1 MPRFKFFL
9 SSRNDPVRE
18 GDVIW
23 STPIPL
29 SRHPSPSILDQDSD
43 VLINHGHYFTAA
55 RDFLERDRHAIIT
68 QAVSQYL
75 DRNILPQE
83 IEEIRIF
90 LDKHGEFYHPSKI
103 ETVLQAVK
111 IPFVLNVA
119 VTNVGR
125 KCAQREYGLLKKL
138 NTQYPDSFVPIVY
151 GQGSVFIKMDRAEVR
166 MFLGEWFERFNEF
179 HISLDPDDKKYKI
192 MVWDHEHGNFFLT
205 PYQTM
210 ELYRQAAKILTY
222 YYNIETFEQI
232 FSWHHGA
239 GDFVLKCH
247 KDSIELK
254 LVTVRQYRSMY
265 ENNTIVSESIEPDSE
280 LILEALLVFFL
291 NMTIKMRIDRLDG
304 VGDIVWSDDVAIKGI
319 LKGFFEALALKP
331 LFSMFSEPLDHC
343 FRQHLLSCRR
353 ADFFDLNHAIVHTY
367 PSQAPEI
374 SVIQQHL
381 EKHVEDLYNSIRQ
394 LEKV

>member
-9 SSRNDPVRE
+9 SSKNDSVRE
-18 GDVIW
+18 NDFIW
-23 STPIPL
+23 LAPIPL
-29 SRHPSPSILDQDSD
+29 SRHQSPAILDQDSD
-43 VLINHGHYFTAA
+43 IRINHGHYFTAA
-55 RDFLERDRHAIIT
+55 RDFLERDRYAIIT
-68 QAVSQYL
+68 QAVCQYL
-75 DRNILPQE
+75 NRKILSQE

-90 LDKHGEFYHPSKI
+90 LDKHGEFYHPAKI

-119 VTNVGR
+119 VTDVG
-125 KCAQREYGLLKKL
+125 KQCAQREYRLLKKL
-138 NTQYPDSFVPIVY
+138 NTQYPGSFVPKVY
-151 GQGSVFIKMDRAEVR
+151 GQGSVFIKMDRAEIR

-205 PYQTM
+205 PHQTM

-222 YYNIETFEQI
+222 YYNVETFEQI
-232 FSWHHGA
+232 FSWHHAA
-239 GDFVLKCH
+239 GDFVLTCQ
-247 KDSIELK
+247 KDDIELK

-265 ENNTIVSESIEPDSE
+265 ENNIAIESIEPDSE

-291 NMTIKMRIDRLDG
+291 NMTIRMRIDRLDG

-331 LFSMFSEPLDHC
+331 EFGVFEEHLSHC

-367 PSQAPEI
+367 PSQAPEVP
-374 SVIQQHL
+374 VIQQHL
-381 EKHVEDLYNSIRQ
+381 EKHVVDLYNSIRQ

>member
-9 SSRNDPVRE
+9 SSRNDSVRE
-18 GDVIW
+18 RDVIW
-23 STPIPL
+23 LTPIPL
-29 SRHPSPSILDQDSD
+29 SRHQSPLILEQDND
-43 VLINHGHYFTAA
+43 IFINHGDYFTAA
-55 RDFLERDRHAIIT
+55 RNFLERDRFATIT
-68 QAVSQYL
+68 HLVSQHL
-75 DRNILPQE
+75 NRKILSQE
-83 IEEIRIF
+83 IKEIRIF

-111 IPFVLNVA
+111 ISFVLNVA
-119 VTNVGR
+119 VTDVG
-125 KCAQREYGLLKKL
+125 KQCAQREYRLLKKL
-138 NTQYPDSFVPIVY
+138 NAQYPDSFVPKVCA
-151 GQGSVFIKMDRAEVR
+151 QGSVFIKMDQVEIR
-166 MFLGEWFERFNEF
+166 MFLGEWFEGFNEF

-222 YYNIETFEQI
+222 YYNVETFEQI
-232 FSWHHGA
+232 FSWHHAA
-239 GDFVLKCH
+239 GDFVLTCQKG
-247 KDSIELK
+247 DIELK

-265 ENNTIVSESIEPDSE
+265 ENTITPESIEPDSE

-331 LFSMFSEPLDHC
+331 EFGVFEEHLSHC
-343 FRQHLLSCRR
+343 FRQHLLSCCR

-367 PSQAPEI
+367 PSQAPEVP
-374 SVIQQHL
+374 VIQQHL

-394 LEKV
+394 LEKM

>member
-9 SSRNDPVRE
+9 SSRNDSVRE
-18 GDVIW
+18 RDVIW

-29 SRHPSPSILDQDSD
+29 SRHQSPLILEQDSD
-43 VLINHGHYFTAA
+43 IFINHGDYFTAA
-55 RDFLERDRHAIIT
+55 RDFLERDRFATIT
-68 QAVSQYL
+68 HLVSQHL
-75 DRNILPQE
+75 NRKILSQE
-83 IEEIRIF
+83 IKEIRIF
-90 LDKHGEFYHPSKI
+90 LDKHGEFYHPAKI

-111 IPFVLNVA
+111 ISFVLNVA
-119 VTNVGR
+119 VTDVG
-125 KCAQREYGLLKKL
+125 KQCAQREYGLLKKL
-138 NTQYPDSFVPIVY
+138 NAQYPDSFVPKVY
-151 GQGSVFIKMDRAEVR
+151 AQGSVFIKMDQVEIR
-166 MFLGEWFERFNEF
+166 MFLGEWFEGFNEF

-222 YYNIETFEQI
+222 YYNVETFEHI
-232 FSWHHGA
+232 FSWHHAA
-239 GDFVLKCH
+239 GDFVLTCQKG
-247 KDSIELK
+247 DIELK
-254 LVTVRQYRSMY
+254 LITVRQYRSMY
-265 ENNTIVSESIEPDSE
+265 ENTITPESVEPDSE

-304 VGDIVWSDDVAIKGI
+304 VGDIVWSDDIAIKGI

-331 LFSMFSEPLDHC
+331 RFSMFSEPLDHC
-343 FRQHLLSCRR
+343 FRQHLLSCCR

-367 PSQAPEI
+367 PSQAPEVP
-374 SVIQQHL
+374 VIQQHL

>member
-9 SSRNDPVRE
+9 SSRNDSVRE

-29 SRHPSPSILDQDSD
+29 SRHQSPLILEQDSD
-43 VLINHGHYFTAA
+43 IFINHGDYFTAA
-55 RDFLERDRHAIIT
+55 RDFLERDRFATIT
-68 QAVSQYL
+68 HLVSQHL
-75 DRNILPQE
+75 NRKILSQE
-83 IEEIRIF
+83 IKEIRIF

-119 VTNVGR
+119 VTDVG
-125 KCAQREYGLLKKL
+125 KQCAQREYGLLKKL
-138 NTQYPDSFVPIVY
+138 NAQYPDSFVPKVY
-151 GQGSVFIKMDRAEVR
+151 GQGSVFIKMDQVEIR
-166 MFLGEWFERFNEF
+166 MFLGEWFEGFNEF
-179 HISLDPDDKKYKI
+179 HISHDPDDKKYKI

-222 YYNIETFEQI
+222 YYNVETFEQI
-232 FSWHHGA
+232 FSWHHAA
-239 GDFVLKCH
+239 GDFVLTCQKG
-247 KDSIELK
+247 DIELK

-265 ENNTIVSESIEPDSE
+265 ENNIAIESIEPDSE
-280 LILEALLVFFL
+280 MILESLLVFFL

-331 LFSMFSEPLDHC
+331 EFGVFEEHLSHC
-343 FRQHLLSCRR
+343 FRQHLLSCCR

-367 PSQAPEI
+367 PSQAPEVP
-374 SVIQQHL
+374 VIQQHL

-394 LEKV
+394 LEKM

>member
-9 SSRNDPVRE
+9 SSRNDSVRE

-29 SRHPSPSILDQDSD
+29 SRHQSPLILEQDSD
-43 VLINHGHYFTAA
+43 IFINHGDYFTAA
-55 RDFLERDRHAIIT
+55 RDFLERDRFATIT
-68 QAVSQYL
+68 HLVSQHL
-75 DRNILPQE
+75 NRKILSQE
-83 IEEIRIF
+83 IKEIRIF

-111 IPFVLNVA
+111 ISFVLNVA
-119 VTNVGR
+119 VTDVG
-125 KCAQREYGLLKKL
+125 KQCAQREYRLLKKL
-138 NTQYPDSFVPIVY
+138 NAQYPDSFVPKVCA
-151 GQGSVFIKMDRAEVR
+151 QGSVFIKMDQVEIR
-166 MFLGEWFERFNEF
+166 MFLGEWFEGFNEF

-222 YYNIETFEQI
+222 YYNVETFEQI
-232 FSWHHGA
+232 FSWHHAA
-239 GDFVLKCH
+239 GDFVLTCQKG
-247 KDSIELK
+247 DIELK

-265 ENNTIVSESIEPDSE
+265 ENTITPESIEPDSE

-331 LFSMFSEPLDHC
+331 EFGVFEEHLSHC
-343 FRQHLLSCRR
+343 FRQHLLSCCR

-367 PSQAPEI
+367 PSQAPEVP
-374 SVIQQHL
+374 VIQQHL